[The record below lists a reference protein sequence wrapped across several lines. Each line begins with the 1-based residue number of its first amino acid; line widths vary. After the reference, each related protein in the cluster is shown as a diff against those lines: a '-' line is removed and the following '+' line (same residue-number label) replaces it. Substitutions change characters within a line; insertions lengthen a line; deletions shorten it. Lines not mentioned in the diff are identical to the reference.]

1 MPCWYF
7 QINECTK
14 TSRNSRGKTRAM
26 EFHFYTRDFFFPFTT
41 SFLYK
46 YIQKDS
52 LHLFFSCCVRISRTM
67 NAKISKFEREDKSN
81 GIPLLHHGL
90 FFFFDEIFPIYIQK
104 DSLQFFFMPCSYFQK
119 NECKKISKFE
129 GKTRGMESHFYNMVF
144 FFFFHENF
152 HTYYRSTYMQKCVFR
167 KMVTR
172 TVRIISEPPN
182 NNRTF
187 ER

>member
-1 MPCWYF
+1 
-7 QINECTK
+7 
-14 TSRNSRGKTRAM
+14 M
-26 EFHFYTRDFFFPFTT
+26 ESHFYTMDFFFFFHEKFPI
-41 SFLYK
+41 

-119 NECKKISKFE
+119 NECKKNLEI
-129 GKTRGMESHFYNMVF
+129 RGEDKRNGIPLVQHGIF
-144 FFFFHENF
+144 FLSQEFS
-152 HTYYRSTYMQKCVFR
+152 Y
-167 KMVTR
+167 
-172 TVRIISEPPN
+172 IL
-182 NNRTF
+182 
-187 ER
+187 